1 MAVKNYSRGKL
12 LGVYQDAKGTIP
24 FTDHLI
30 KYSSSGEIIKKG
42 KVSTKLIRI
51 WYRDFTLCF
60 YNWIWEK
67 NI

>member
-51 WYRDFTLCF
+51 
-60 YNWIWEK
+60 
-67 NI
+67 